1 MDANFGGLDLSS
13 FPQLQP
19 PPPETSPLDD
29 RFSKPYSSFH
39 GLDSSRLREF
49 LSAPDA
55 DALADLAT
63 ADPEMAERVEDKV
76 AQEAAEE
83 FVRSNPD
90 YLRTDLNFQT
100 ILDYLTNQYRSRDVD
115 EFEDT
120 DDAIR
125 ALVRVNAWTMTELTK
140 AYRQLL
146 RDGSLSIPA
155 NSLAVLPIENGL
167 SVHSW
172 RRMAML
178 SVRST
183 ALYRG
188 GSKGF
193 SPQAA
198 ELVCFQ
204 THNFRQRL
212 VHRVK
217 VLTSRW
223 SQPRSAAVVRLCT
236 FMYLGTKL
244 VRIPLNRRRGHG
256 NCKNASTNCR
266 RPRESRSKA
275 LHGRV
280 RE

>member
-1 MDANFGGLDLSS
+1 MALIQRQAAQTIEEETSRFMDANFGGLDLSS

-155 NSLAVLPIENGL
+155 N
-167 SVHSW
+167 
-172 RRMAML
+172 
-178 SVRST
+178 
-183 ALYRG
+183 
-188 GSKGF
+188 
-193 SPQAA
+193 
-198 ELVCFQ
+198 
-204 THNFRQRL
+204 
-212 VHRVK
+212 
-217 VLTSRW
+217 
-223 SQPRSAAVVRLCT
+223 QPRSLTDRERTQCAQLAANGDVIGAVYSTLPGWFERVLPSSSRTRL
-236 FMYLGTKL
+236 FS
-244 VRIPLNRRRGHG
+244 
-256 NCKNASTNCR
+256 NAQFS
-266 RPRESRSKA
+266 PEAGSSSKGSDQPMVPA
-275 LHGRV
+275 PISSSCEIVYFHVSGD
-280 RE
+280 